1 MKEVYTTRQLEEVL
15 PHLSGRYQNWQRMNL
30 VAPTV
35 TQHKP
40 CRRGNRHTLGDLV
53 AVVVVHHLFEL
64 GLGSPQIRAA
74 LRSEETFEGTGYEE
88 FDKDEPGRQ
97 LSSLFRAV
105 GFNWVVLVHKGF
117 DGDATLRICRDSPN
131 DNITA
136 KGNCSVTVLSVAGIH
151 SELTRRLSEVVRAGK
166 GPQAVS
172 QE

>member
-1 MKEVYTTRQLEEVL
+1 
-15 PHLSGRYQNWQRMNL
+15 MNL

-35 TQHKP
+35 TQRKP
-40 CRRGNRHTLGDLV
+40 CREGNRHTLGDLV

-136 KGNCSVTVLSVAGIH
+136 RGQLLRDGPERGGDTLGTNPKVERSGKT
-151 SELTRRLSEVVRAGK
+151 TGK